1 MKKIDYKWVIICLL
15 LILTIIQM
23 NEPAKIVDKIIKVDK
38 IIEIEKIVEKEIPI
52 EVIKETI
59 IRIPIVTEVIKEVET
74 IVEIENTD
82 KIAELS
88 QTIVK
93 LKMRLRKKPTVK
105 IREIEIIKPQQA
117 QWYLGFGYD
126 YDTTN
131 IFGGSNI
138 TGMYKTPG
146 DKMFGVSIGVRNNIK
161 NFETGETILV
171 PYVGLK
177 MYIRLDKDK

>member
-1 MKKIDYKWVIICLL
+1 MKKIDYKWLIICLL

-23 NEPAKIVDKIIKVDK
+23 NEPAKIVDKIVEVEK
-38 IIEIEKIVEKEIPI
+38 IVEIEKIIEKEIPI
-52 EVIKETI
+52 EVIKEKI
-59 IRIPIVTEVIKEVET
+59 IRIPITTEVIKEVEK
-74 IVEIENTD
+74 IVEVENTD

-93 LKMRLRKKPTVK
+93 LKMRLRKKPKFK

-146 DKMFGVSIGVRNNIK
+146 DKMFGVSLGVRSNIQ